1 MNFGLTLNVAISLT
15 FVYVLASLLAS
26 TVNEMIAGVLKLR
39 GVYLTKAIES
49 LTSLGTN
56 NQFAWGGIPGW
67 FRAYFGQTTAEVS
80 KCVDQATTAAV
91 NAAKTAPVYRV
102 LCAVINASA
111 KIWGAIRNILA
122 PGAAPAAQTVTAHAN
137 LRALIDTAA
146 GAPGATAR
154 SVSNALRP
162 AMGIATLQQHPLLVG
177 TPSSLPSYV
186 PSRDFASALLS
197 YLTDG
202 SVDTGFTQARNA
214 INNLPDG
221 DLKKTLLAFISSG
234 ANDLDKLRTRIEN
247 WFDDSMERLGGIY
260 KRFSQYVML
269 LLGLITAVVM
279 NVNSIQLARMFWDEP
294 AVSGAISAG
303 AAKFVADNKDSFFA
317 CASAAPEDAAS
328 TDANKA
334 AAPAAANCPT
344 RSSLTTVQKL
354 IDQQSLP
361 IGRGPHADRFGCVK
375 PFPPVID
382 KISPNA
388 CQLWAPKAW
397 TILGWIVT
405 ALAISLGAQF
415 WFGILTNLTSLRAAG
430 DKPDRADKKS

>member
-122 PGAAPAAQTVTAHAN
+122 PGAAPAAQTVTAHTN

-260 KRFSQYVML
+260 RRFSQYVML

-354 IDQQSLP
+354 I
-361 IGRGPHADRFGCVK
+361 ADRFGCVK